1 MVGRC
6 LLRLLAVAMY
16 EELPYVMY
24 ASSKTTLQIPGFRQ
38 PSVERHKK
46 ISLPSL
52 FSGTRQT
59 CSFPRNIEV
68 AMPAGVPEGNRLAGQ
83 LQEYHCQELP
93 SHLGLEIMNCE
104 ADFWQ

>member
-1 MVGRC
+1 M
-6 LLRLLAVAMY
+6 AMY

-24 ASSKTTLQIPGFRQ
+24 ASSKTTTIPGFRQ
-38 PSVERHKK
+38 PSVGRHKK

-59 CSFPRNIEV
+59 SFPRNIEV
-68 AMPAGVPEGNRLAGQ
+68 AMPAGVPEGNRLAGK